1 MKNTEKYIQDL
12 IAEWDDVYKK
22 GQLSLWVL
30 LSIYDGKKYAAEISE
45 FMYHATNGT
54 FEVKEQSLYRA
65 LRRFVGME
73 LVRVTEEESP
83 NAGPKRKFYELTEV
97 GVAVLAEFINL
108 HIEPLFDPS
117 IKSMLDKI
125 QQKGTS

>member
-1 MKNTEKYIQDL
+1 MEYNERIIQEL
-12 IAEWDDVYKK
+12 VAEWDDVYKK

-65 LRRFVGME
+65 LRRFVGMR
-73 LVRVTEEESP
+73 LVNVTEEESP
-83 NAGPKRKFYELTEV
+83 NAGPKRKFYELSDV
-97 GVAVLAEFINL
+97 GETVLAEFVNL
-108 HIEPLFDPS
+108 HIEPLYKPS
-117 IKSMLDKI
+117 IKSMLDKL